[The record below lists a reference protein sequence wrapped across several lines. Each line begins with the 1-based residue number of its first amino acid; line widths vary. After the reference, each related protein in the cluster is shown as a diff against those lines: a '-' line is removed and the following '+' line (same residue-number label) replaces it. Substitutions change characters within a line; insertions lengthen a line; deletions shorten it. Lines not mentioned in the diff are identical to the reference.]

1 MAREFA
7 KSFYKSKQWQK
18 CRAAYIAKRKAID
31 GGMCE
36 SCHERPGYIVHH
48 KIELTPE
55 NINDP
60 DVALG
65 HGNLKYDC
73 TECHNRENGRGNHD
87 VPGLVQYV
95 FGSEG
100 DLIPVPAGK
109 RHSPP

>member
-7 KSFYKSKQWQK
+7 KRFYKSKEWLK
-18 CRAAYIAKRKAID
+18 CRAAYIKHRKSID
-31 GGMCE
+31 GGLCE
-36 SCHERPGYIVHH
+36 SCHEQPGYIVHH

-60 DVALG
+60 DIALG

-73 TECHNRENGRGNHD
+73 LECHNQENGRGDHE

-95 FGSEG
+95 FGTDGEV
-100 DLIPVPAGK
+100 IPIIG
-109 RHSPP
+109 RESW